1 MNNSQ
6 REIIT
11 ATVPILREHGLALT
25 THFYKRMFTHHPDLK
40 NVFNMGNQKTGKQ
53 QQALAMAV
61 LAYAEHI
68 ANPGVL
74 LPELHRIGHKH
85 VSLEIRPEYYPIVG
99 NHLLASIKEVLG
111 EAASLEILEAWEIAY
126 NQLADL
132 MMGIEAGIYKDQ
144 TDKKGGWTGWRP
156 FRVKEKVE
164 ESDEIISFYLYPCD
178 GGNVISHIPGQF
190 LSLRVFLP
198 ELGLNQARQYSVS
211 SVPNEQFYRIS
222 VKKEF
227 NPNLNINGMISN
239 FLHNHIQTGDLVDLT
254 APIGDFTLD
263 PKKGEPITFISGG
276 VGLTPLI
283 SMLQSL
289 SFDKPNQPLTW
300 IHACR
305 NQTVHAFK
313 EDVKSMVENHPNL
326 SQHIFYDALT
336 EKDKNEGVLQGPL
349 DLNKIRTFSKESQ
362 YYICGPAGFIAQQH
376 KELIAKGVPGEAI
389 SFEEFGPQLLNLN

>member
-11 ATVPILREHGLALT
+11 ATVPVLREHGVALT

-74 LPELHRIGHKH
+74 LSELQRIGHKH
-85 VSLEIRPEYYPIVG
+85 VSLEIRPEHYPIVG

-111 EAASLEILEAWEIAY
+111 EAASPEILEAWEMAY

-144 TDKKGGWTGWRP
+144 TNKKGGWTGWRP

-164 ESDEIISFYLYPCD
+164 ESNEITSFYLYPCD
-178 GGNVISHIPGQF
+178 GGNVISHTPGQF

-211 SVPNEQFYRIS
+211 SVPNELYYRIS

-239 FLHNHIQTGDLVDLT
+239 FLHDHIQKGDLVDLT
-254 APIGDFTLD
+254 APIGNFTLD
-263 PKKGEPITFISGG
+263 PKKGLPITFISGG
-276 VGLTPLI
+276 VGVTPLI
-283 SMLQSL
+283 SMLQTL
-289 SFDKPNQPLTW
+289 DKASQPLTW

-313 EDVKSMVENHPNL
+313 EDVKSMAENNPNL
-326 SQHIFYDALT
+326 SQHIFYDTLT

-349 DLNKIRTFSKESQ
+349 DLNKIKAFPKESQ

-376 KELIAKGVPGEAI
+376 KELIAKGVPGDAI